1 MREPVIAVSLQVL
14 YLWLVSK
21 KDFFIAQLVS
31 NKWSCFFLSSSLVA
45 AAAEGFPV
53 LIYFFLQF
61 LVACSSAAPP
71 GRLYC
76 GGFHLFVFL
85 WEPSLVVC
93 VRRFQFVSPF
103 PFCWQDPILFAFKQ
117 ILLEP
122 VAISSVLPAITSHCH
137 QSIIAKGHSKLLAEW
152 SREHASRL
160 ELAS

>member
-31 NKWSCFFLSSSLVA
+31 NKWSCFFLSSSLVAAAAA

-103 PFCWQDPILFAFKQ
+103 LFCWQDSILFAFKQ

-122 VAISSVLPAITSHCH
+122 VAISSVLPAITSRCH
-137 QSIIAKGHSKLLAEW
+137 QSIIAKRTQQAASW
-152 SREHASRL
+152 MISRAC
-160 ELAS
+160 

>member
-76 GGFHLFVFL
+76 GGFHLFVFSVRAKSCCL
-85 WEPSLVVC
+85 CAAFSICVTVSVLLAGPYSLC
-93 VRRFQFVSPF
+93 IQTDSTRACRYFVS
-103 PFCWQDPILFAFKQ
+103 AAGHN
-117 ILLEP
+117 EP
-122 VAISSVLPAITSHCH
+122 LPSIHYCKRTQQAASWMISRAC
-137 QSIIAKGHSKLLAEW
+137 
-152 SREHASRL
+152 
-160 ELAS
+160 